1 MHHQTS
7 LPIAALLLTLPFAAC
22 SVDVRGDDDRKS
34 EVDIRTPI
42 GDVSVRANAED
53 VADTGL
59 PIYPG
64 ATRLEEGDEPGS
76 ADVKI
81 GAFGFGLTV
90 AAAKFASGDSEQSI
104 LDFYARDMKRYGTV
118 TECRGDVDFRGR
130 TGPPT
135 CKPEGSAREIQ
146 LVAGTRDDQHI
157 VAIKPRAGGSEIA
170 LVHVQIRGAD

>member
-1 MHHQTS
+1 MHRQTS
-7 LPIAALLLTLPFAAC
+7 LTIAALLLTLPLAAC
-22 SVDVRGDDDRKS
+22 TIDVRGEDDRKS

-59 PIYPG
+59 PVYPG
-64 ATRLEEGDEPGS
+64 ATRLEDGDEPGS

-90 AAAKFASGDSEQSI
+90 AAARFESGDSEQAI
-104 LDFYARDMKRYGTV
+104 VDFYTQDMKRYGTV
-118 TECRGDVDFRGR
+118 TECRGDVDFRSR
-130 TGPPT
+130 TGPPA
-135 CKPEGSAREIQ
+135 CKQERFAREVQ

-157 VAIKPRAGGSEIA
+157 VAVKPRGGGSEIA
-170 LVHVQIRGAD
+170 LVHVQTRGAD